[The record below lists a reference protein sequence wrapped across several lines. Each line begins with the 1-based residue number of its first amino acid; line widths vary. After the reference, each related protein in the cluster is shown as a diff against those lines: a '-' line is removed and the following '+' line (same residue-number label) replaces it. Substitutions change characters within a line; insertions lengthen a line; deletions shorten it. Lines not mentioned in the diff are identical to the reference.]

1 MGYYNNKTI
10 LVKMRKLF
18 AIAVL
23 AVTVSK
29 VLAEKSNHQE
39 DSHDINGSIS

>member
-1 MGYYNNKTI
+1 
-10 LVKMRKLF
+10 MRKLF

-29 VLAEKSNHQE
+29 VFAEKSNHQE
-39 DSHDINGSIS
+39 DSYDIFGSIS

>member
-1 MGYYNNKTI
+1 MGYNNKTI
-10 LVKMRKLF
+10 FVKMRKLF

-29 VLAEKSNHQE
+29 VFAEKSKHQE
-39 DSHDINGSIS
+39 DSYDIFGSIS